1 MSSCYSTG
9 LATGGSSTTGASIGY
24 INGGSTSNISRCYFD
39 SEVMSGS
46 GIGNVSSV
54 GTAVVQGLT
63 GAGMTYKSMFVG
75 WDFNTVWG
83 IVEAKTR
90 PFLKFNGVVAGEEN
104 VCAGATKTYEDDA
117 SQLDYTWTVTGGTIV
132 LGQGSGSIM
141 VQWDNITTTGTV
153 RVEHSNGTRA
163 GLDVNVVRVRPSIA
177 GNMRPYAGQTATY
190 ATESGMSS
198 YQWSVAGG
206 EIVSG
211 AGTSEVEVRWRC
223 TVAQGKISVT
233 YTGSGGCTAGSGA
246 DSAVAIRQTYPSISG
261 NMKPAT
267 GEMCTYETENGM
279 SGYTW
284 TLSGGAILMGQGT
297 RFLSVRWD
305 SVAVNT
311 AGSLSVYYTTEN
323 ACVTAPTD
331 SATTITTTKDATLS
345 SLSLSEGT
353 LSPAFDAGI
362 TEYAASVP
370 YLTGS
375 LTISATANDA
385 DAYLSGA
392 GAKTLSVG
400 KNTFEVV
407 ATAKDG
413 VTTKTYTVVV
423 TRIPLSADATLQSL
437 TVSPGIL
444 SPAFSADVTY
454 YTASVYNS
462 VESIAL
468 VAVAADTGAKVSGA
482 GTKALSVG
490 ANALGVEVT
499 AENGG
504 KQTYTVVVNR
514 AGSPSEERVN
524 SLIADT
530 LRLYNLAT
538 TLQGQVSATQAENSD
553 LKSDT
558 LRLHAAAAALQAQ
571 LAAASG
577 AIGDLERDTLRLYD
591 AAAALQAQLAAAS
604 GAIGDL
610 ERDTLR
616 LHDAAAALQ
625 AQLAAASGA
634 ISDLE
639 RDTLRLHDAAAALQA
654 QLAAASGA
662 IGDLERDTLRLHD
675 AAAALQAQL
684 AAASGAIGDLE
695 RDTLRLHDAAAALQL
710 QLAAANG
717 AIGDLQAQLA
727 GCLANDS
734 TIAQL
739 EEELAAANSAIGDL
753 QAQLAAANSTI
764 SDLQAQ
770 LAAKPTAVAGTSAA
784 SQALQVYPNPAN
796 NHLTVTND
804 QWAAN
809 NGKLLIYNLQEEVVA
824 AFTQTGAQTTVD
836 ISALPT
842 GMYIM
847 KAGGK
852 TAKIVKK

>member
-1 MSSCYSTG
+1 MSSCYSAG
-9 LATGGSSTTGASIGY
+9 LATASGAGYRYAGASIGY
-24 INGGSTSNISRCYFD
+24 IDGGSTSNISRCYFD
-39 SEVMSGS
+39 SDVMSGS

-211 AGTSEVEVRWRC
+211 AGTNEIEVRWRC
-223 TVAQGKISVT
+223 TVAQGQVSVT
-233 YTGSGGCTAGSGA
+233 YTGSGGCTASSAA

-284 TLSGGAILMGQGT
+284 ALSGGAILMGQGT
-297 RFLSVRWD
+297 RFLSVKWD

-331 SATTITTTKDATLS
+331 SAVAITTTKDATLS
-345 SLSLSEGT
+345 SLSLSEGM

-385 DAYLSGA
+385 DADLSGA

-468 VAVAADTGAKVSGA
+468 GAVAADAGAKVSGA

-490 ANALGVEVT
+490 ANALSVEVT

-558 LRLHAAAAALQAQ
+558 LRLHNAVVALQLQ
-571 LAAASG
+571 LAAANG
-577 AIGDLERDTLRLYD
+577 AIGDLE
-591 AAAALQAQLAAAS
+591 
-604 GAIGDL
+604 G
-610 ERDTLR
+610 DTLR
-616 LHDAAAALQ
+616 LHN
-625 AQLAAASGA
+625 
-634 ISDLE
+634 
-639 RDTLRLHDAAAALQA
+639 
-654 QLAAASGA
+654 
-662 IGDLERDTLRLHD
+662 
-675 AAAALQAQL
+675 
-684 AAASGAIGDLE
+684 
-695 RDTLRLHDAAAALQL
+695 AAAALQL

-727 GCLANDS
+727 GCLANNS

-753 QAQLAAANSTI
+753 QAQLAEANSTI

-796 NHLTVTND
+796 NQLTVTND